1 MRRVVPVLVVTAIA
15 IASCS
20 SRPVV
25 FSAPWFDADEAR
37 KSNPAVL
44 LPEDIDIQAMVPD
57 FITAYDGDPG
67 RGVREARSVLLDCL
81 TGERISQLSS
91 RGVRLDF
98 VDATSTLHEAS
109 LRALIGFESDKY
121 GIRSLVVK
129 DPGALAALLLEG
141 GIEYLI
147 CFPELVFAH
156 QVLPTRGTGRGG
168 ISARGGKHVYLS
180 GEAIV
185 WSMERQD
192 IAWHGIVSGHR
203 RIHGGASKGT
213 IEGAIEAFAGDL
225 YNALN

>member
-1 MRRVVPVLVVTAIA
+1 MRRVVPVLIFTAIA

-57 FITAYDGDPG
+57 FIAAYDGDPG

-98 VDATSTLHEAS
+98 VDATSTLP
-109 LRALIGFESDKY
+109 RV
-121 GIRSLVVK
+121 RSSEW
-129 DPGALAALLLEG
+129 EG
-141 GIEYLI
+141 CRVAGRRPSTPPFDLTHPSSPRGSVPSNQP
-147 CFPELVFAH
+147 CSNAV
-156 QVLPTRGTGRGG
+156 RGTCPQNR
-168 ISARGGKHVYLS
+168 S
-180 GEAIV
+180 
-185 WSMERQD
+185 
-192 IAWHGIVSGHR
+192 
-203 RIHGGASKGT
+203 
-213 IEGAIEAFAGDL
+213 F
-225 YNALN
+225 